1 MASAQRTVAMV
12 VLGLLAGALVLAAVI
27 LLARGDGNAPIEV
40 LLPTPEAT
48 SSSPLPSNG
57 TPSTSSQSDTELRV
71 HLSGAVQTLA
81 YTGCG
86 PAIGWWMPWPPP
98 VGLLPTPT
106 WWRLT

>member
-57 TPSTSSQSDTELRV
+57 TRLR
-71 HLSGAVQTLA
+71 Q
-81 YTGCG
+81 
-86 PAIGWWMPWPPP
+86 
-98 VGLLPTPT
+98 
-106 WWRLT
+106 